1 MSQKTKKGFSLKSF
15 IKNHII
21 GVVIAVALAVA
32 VWYLCGYNLVLLLA
46 GFIIGYFFVG
56 IIVELLL
63 GAVSFEKFI
72 SKQEQM
78 DAAEPWKVERRKR
91 LGDVEPVESDKATV
105 MKCVTMC
112 NVKVGKMSDVT
123 GEASSE
129 MPEKKRRKRRLA
141 DEIEIEV
148 ESETADIER
157 LFEEVEESEG

>member
-1 MSQKTKKGFSLKSF
+1 MSQETEKGFSLKSF

-32 VWYLCGYNLVLLLA
+32 VWYLCRYNLILLLA

-78 DAAEPWKVERRKR
+78 DAAEPWRVERRKR
-91 LGDVEPVESDKATV
+91 FRNVKPVESDKDAV
-105 MKCVTMC
+105 LKYVALC
-112 NVKVGKMSDVT
+112 NVKVGKMSELT
-123 GEASSE
+123 GESLPE
-129 MPEKKRRKRRLA
+129 TPEKKRCKRKA
-141 DEIEIEV
+141 IDEIEIEI
-148 ESETADIER
+148 ESEAEDIER
-157 LFEEVEESEG
+157 LFEEVEESE